1 MLIDFCI
8 ISWCCQGRL
17 PSRFWASLVNIE
29 GWGWLPLGLG
39 AFLRRHFR
47 FAPSL
52 SLFLL
57 PPHSSFPPSIPF
69 SLFWRFPFAFAFC
82 SLSFAYC
89 WSSGSCSSASRLFS
103 SALRSPLAL
112 LLRLLLLLSRIQRN
126 LFIHKARIPARR
138 FSSST
143 SQYFKMFPQFA
154 SNEGYSASGLRYQS
168 DGAWV
173 THPLPHS
180 EFTRIRE
187 RTCDLTLAL
196 SHSPFAYY
204 SYISSYSLLIIP
216 SAVL

>member
-1 MLIDFCI
+1 MD
-8 ISWCCQGRL
+8 
-17 PSRFWASLVNIE
+17 SLNSN
-29 GWGWLPLGLG
+29 
-39 AFLRRHFR
+39 FQ
-47 FAPSL
+47 SL
-52 SLFLL
+52 SVSLTSQLSDFMAQFLCQNQ
-57 PPHSSFPPSIPF
+57 SFRQPRLGPD
-69 SLFWRFPFAFAFC
+69 A
-82 SLSFAYC
+82 
-89 WSSGSCSSASRLFS
+89 GESRPDQT
-103 SALRSPLAL
+103 AGE
-112 LLRLLLLLSRIQRN
+112 SRISRIRRN

-143 SQYFKMFPQFA
+143 SQHFKMFPAFA

-168 DGAWV
+168 DGVRV

-187 RTCDLTLAL
+187 RLCDLTLTL

>member
-1 MLIDFCI
+1 MKLSIHD
-8 ISWCCQGRL
+8 SWD
-17 PSRFWASLVNIE
+17 
-29 GWGWLPLGLG
+29 
-39 AFLRRHFR
+39 
-47 FAPSL
+47 
-52 SLFLL
+52 
-57 PPHSSFPPSIPF
+57 PF
-69 SLFWRFPFAFAFC
+69 S
-82 SLSFAYC
+82 
-89 WSSGSCSSASRLFS
+89 
-103 SALRSPLAL
+103 
-112 LLRLLLLLSRIQRN
+112 RIRRN

-143 SQYFKMFPQFA
+143 SQHFKMFPPFA

-168 DGAWV
+168 DGVRV

-187 RTCDLTLAL
+187 RMCDLTLTL